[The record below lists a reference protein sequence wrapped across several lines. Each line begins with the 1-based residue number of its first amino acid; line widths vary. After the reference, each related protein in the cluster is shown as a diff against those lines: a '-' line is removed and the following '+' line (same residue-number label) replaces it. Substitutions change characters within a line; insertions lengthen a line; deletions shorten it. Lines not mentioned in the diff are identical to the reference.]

1 MEQIRDL
8 HPVDIVEGIQLDYL
22 SLRKSSSGRRVG
34 SIAESEFSFGILD
47 GEEEEALPATNIIP
61 QISNDTVQKE
71 NLYVN
76 EDIVDS
82 RVTLE
87 KDSLTSVAAC
97 NTGIP

>member
-8 HPVDIVEGIQLDYL
+8 PPVDIVEGIQLDYL

-47 GEEEEALPATNIIP
+47 EEEEEALPATNIIP